1 MAQTRAVKMEG
12 DILEQAAEIYRIC
25 FNAPDKG
32 ENWTQETAKDYYR
45 TLREK
50 DGLFWVIEKDGVM
63 AGVCGGCPLEQSD
76 IAVDMDAVEEN
87 CFYYAV
93 ASMSPDFQGG
103 GLGSQMFADW
113 LHLMQD
119 TDYHSIIG
127 RCRADNHAMLRI
139 FLKNGFQEIKRYRAE
154 MGGVVCDRVLLRKQL

>member
-32 ENWTQETAKDYYR
+32 ENWTQETAKDYYSG
-45 TLREK
+45 LRNK

-76 IAVDMDAVEEN
+76 IAADMDGMEEG

-93 ASMSPDFQGG
+93 ASMSPDFQGS

-113 LHLMQD
+113 LHLMKD
-119 TDYHSIIG
+119 THYQTVIG

-139 FLKNGFQEIKRYRAE
+139 FLKNGFQEIKRYHAE
-154 MGGVVCDRVLLRKQL
+154 MGGVTCARVLLRKQL